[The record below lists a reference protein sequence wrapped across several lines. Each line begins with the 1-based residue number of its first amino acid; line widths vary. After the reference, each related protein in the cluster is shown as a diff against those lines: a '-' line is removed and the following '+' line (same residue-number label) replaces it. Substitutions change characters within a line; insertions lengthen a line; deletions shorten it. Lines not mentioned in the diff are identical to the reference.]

1 MVEET
6 PSNTSKGQVG
16 IIVGNPTVKRGTRLA
31 IVEEDGYLI
40 YGTKSSMVFRHVQNP
55 NVESLCWSGVSANDI
70 TACAKRPGCDNEYV
84 VGDAAGM
91 ARHV

>member
-55 NVESLCWSGVSANDI
+55 NV
-70 TACAKRPGCDNEYV
+70 
-84 VGDAAGM
+84 
-91 ARHV
+91 

>member
-1 MVEET
+1 MVEEK

-40 YGTKSSMVFRHVQNP
+40 YGTKSSIVFRHVQNP
-55 NVESLCWSGVSANDI
+55 NV
-70 TACAKRPGCDNEYV
+70 
-84 VGDAAGM
+84 
-91 ARHV
+91 